1 MKHIVF
7 VVKIEN
13 CTLAKVQKQSGR
25 DVFLNMCPAVLQQM
39 YKKTPMWKFNFENVT
54 TAEQLCLHSSFV
66 VCLNPFMP
74 GGSKS
79 SYSFIWGFFIKK
91 VEILFVLNN
100 RGCLLNN
107 TVCHILEEVPQ
118 RCSSKKV
125 FAKDATS
132 LQENSNAEV
141 YFQKSCFAEYF
152 FLKTL
157 LGDCFC
163 CFYKETLHFLYPLW
177 CYTHEWLSITKI

>member
-1 MKHIVF
+1 MVILNRLLESYCY
-7 VVKIEN
+7 VK
-13 CTLAKVQKQSGR
+13 AKTW
-25 DVFLNMCPAVLQQM
+25 FLYCEGHHKSLKKYLKLQDLRGKRKYVASEGIWNAWF
-39 YKKTPMWKFNFENVT
+39 YKRWI
-54 TAEQLCLHSSFV
+54 SFHPKDIIGWH
-66 VCLNPFMP
+66 L
-74 GGSKS
+74 SEA
-79 SYSFIWGFFIKK
+79 I
-91 VEILFVLNN
+91 
-100 RGCLLNN
+100 
-107 TVCHILEEVPQ
+107 PQ

-132 LQENSNAEV
+132 LQENTNAEV

-157 LGDCFC
+157 LGDCFW

>member
-39 YKKTPMWKFNFENVT
+39 YKKTPMWKFNFNNNT
-54 TAEQLCLHSSFV
+54 IAEQLCLHSSFI
-66 VCLNPFMP
+66 
-74 GGSKS
+74 
-79 SYSFIWGFFIKK
+79 IWGFFIKK
-91 VEILFVLNN
+91 LEILFVLNN

-157 LGDCFC
+157 LGDCFW